1 MKKLLEKG
9 LLTSMGLLLL
19 LHEKADEII
28 RDLVEK
34 GRMAPEEGRRF
45 LDELAIRIDR
55 EKEAIR
61 EEFGLRSKAVLRE
74 MGLVT
79 RDDWEKLLKRID
91 KLEKKVA
98 PAKRQATSKKTSAK
112 KK

>member
-9 LLTSMGLLLL
+9 LLTSLGLWLL

-34 GRMAPEEGRRF
+34 GRMAPGEGRRF
-45 LDELAIRIDR
+45 LDELALRIDK
-55 EKEAIR
+55 EKEVIR
-61 EEFGLRSKAVLRE
+61 EEFGTRSKAVLRE

-79 RDDWEKLLKRID
+79 RDEWENLLKRVD
-91 KLEKKVA
+91 ELEKKVTSF
-98 PAKRQATSKKTSAK
+98 KRRASSKGTSAK
-112 KK
+112 K